1 MRRKRGLCPFVLG
14 GLVGI
19 GIGFLL
25 APKKGSELR
34 EDLFEKA
41 MDLISDSQ
49 NLRENVSDFV
59 KTLRSEDGEI
69 LEQEDEIIIS
79 REFEQETGE

>member
-1 MRRKRGLCPFVLG
+1 MRRKKGLCPFILG

-49 NLRENVSDFV
+49 GLRENVSDFV
-59 KTLRSEDGEI
+59 RTMRSDEGEI
-69 LEQEDEIIIS
+69 VEQDGEIIIS
-79 REFEQETGE
+79 REFEQE